1 MADSDAKKDA
11 EYEAAF
17 KEEMVKESKK
27 TAAKKPADAAPVVPP
42 IPAAPAAPAESAKF
56 VVLESKPV
64 LWRGGLTMLRKGK
77 ILSEAHYGKDGIEH
91 LVKQGVKLEAVK

>member
-42 IPAAPAAPAESAKF
+42 IPAAPAAPESAKF
-56 VVLESKPV
+56 IVLEAKSV

-77 ILSEAHYGKDGIEH
+77 ILSETHYGKDGIEH